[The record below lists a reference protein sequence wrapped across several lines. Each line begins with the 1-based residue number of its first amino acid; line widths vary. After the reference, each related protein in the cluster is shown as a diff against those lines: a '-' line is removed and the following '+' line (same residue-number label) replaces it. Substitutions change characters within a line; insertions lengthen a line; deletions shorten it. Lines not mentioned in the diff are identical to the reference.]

1 MELGRTE
8 LWNGCPLDTVPGQ
21 AERFLFQCINRV
33 PPERDLQAEVESF
46 PTGLID
52 AARRL
57 ELDGHLHVVPPI
69 ASSLVAMFGDGI
81 MEELQSLRIHLQD
94 GPEEPLGP
102 HQRRLRAVVFITHP
116 TGPEPTPDRLRYVL
130 ERPDGTVMDPAT
142 GRNHDDPGHLNHMT
156 KTGRYAN
163 TGVSVVL
170 TDPHW
175 QPMRR

>member
-21 AERFLFQCINRV
+21 AERFLFQCVNRV
-33 PPERDLQAEVESF
+33 PPDRDLQAEAESF

-69 ASSLVAMFGDGI
+69 DSSLVSMFGDGI
-81 MEELQSLRIHLQD
+81 MEELRALRIHLQD

-102 HQRRLRAVVFITHP
+102 HQRRLRAVVFIPHP
-116 TGPEPTPDRLRYVL
+116 TGPEPVRNRLRYVL

-142 GRNHDDPGHLNHMT
+142 GRNHDDPGHLNQMT
-156 KTGRYAN
+156 KTGRYAD
-163 TGVSVVL
+163 TGISVVL

-175 QPMRR
+175 KPMRR